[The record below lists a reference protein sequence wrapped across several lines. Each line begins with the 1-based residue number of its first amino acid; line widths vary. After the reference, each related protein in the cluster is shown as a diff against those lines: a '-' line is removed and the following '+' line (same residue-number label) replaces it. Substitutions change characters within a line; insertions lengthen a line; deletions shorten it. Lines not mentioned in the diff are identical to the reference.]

1 MTEYSRQSLAV
12 SNPTGTQMALLSPD
26 RAAYAEQVTQNSLG
40 LRSPSNLTNRCQLHR
55 FWALNRYQP
64 GTEGGRRERKLILQ
78 VPVLGI
84 RNKTLQNGITF
95 HAVWSLT
102 TNFPDLRN
110 AASVNDS
117 PNLSCK
123 HC

>member
-12 SNPTGTQMALLSPD
+12 SNPTGTQTALLSPD

-55 FWALNRYQP
+55 FWALNRYQL
-64 GTEGGRRERKLILQ
+64 GTKGGRRERKLILQ

-95 HAVWSLT
+95 HAVWNRT

>member
-1 MTEYSRQSLAV
+1 
-12 SNPTGTQMALLSPD
+12 MALLSPD
-26 RAAYAEQVTQNSLG
+26 REAYAEQVTQNSLG
-40 LRSPSNLTNRCQLHR
+40 LGSPSKLTNRCQLHT

-64 GTEGGRRERKLILQ
+64 GTEGDRRESKLILQ

-95 HAVWSLT
+95 HALWSLT

-110 AASVNDS
+110 AASMNDS
-117 PNLSCK
+117 PNLSCE